1 MVARGK
7 SDLLRPIL
15 DLYNSVMQKKLI
27 FPIAIFLF
35 LIIGTVFVVLYG
47 KGYRLGFDF
56 DKPKLQGTGLL
67 VATSQPDGAQVF
79 INGHLTTATNNTL
92 NLSPD
97 TYNIKIA
104 KVGYSPWKK
113 TIKIQ
118 KEIVTVTGA
127 LLFATAPKLES
138 ITEIGVADP
147 VLDPSGTRLAY
158 TVASQ
163 SARKNGVYILD
174 MTSRPILTLQSAST
188 QIVDDTIDIFSQAK
202 LSWSPDG
209 KELFATITSAQKPE
223 SPTTYLIKS
232 NGFNQNPQDV
242 TETIESILLDWEQ
255 QKKSKE
261 KSRID
266 GLNGKAKKIINEN
279 FKIVSWSIDE
289 TKILY
294 TASKSAKL
302 PFIINPPIIGTDAT
316 PQERSIEKD
325 SLYVYDIKE
334 DKNFKIPDSIPNSQL
349 SLTWFPDSR
358 HLLFV
363 DNGKISIIEYDG
375 SNNTVVFA
383 GPFMD
388 NYAFSWPDGSKIVIL
403 TNLGNTNITPNLY
416 TIGLK

>member
-1 MVARGK
+1 MR
-7 SDLLRPIL
+7 
-15 DLYNSVMQKKLI
+15 KKLI
-27 FPIAIFLF
+27 LPIAIFLF
-35 LIIGTVFVVLYG
+35 LIIGTIFVVLYG
-47 KGYRLGFDF
+47 KGYRFNFDF

-92 NLSPD
+92 NLPPD

-104 KVGYSPWKK
+104 KVGYFPWEK

-118 KEIVTVTGA
+118 KEVVSTTQA

-147 VLDPSGTRLAY
+147 TIDPSGTRLAY

-188 QIVDDTIDIFSQAK
+188 QIVNDTVDTFSQAK
-202 LSWSPDG
+202 LIWSPDG
-209 KELFATITSAQKPE
+209 QELFATITFPQKPE
-223 SPTTYLIKS
+223 SPTTYLLKA

-242 TETIESILLDWEQ
+242 TETIESILLVWEK
-255 QKKSKE
+255 QKEDKE
-261 KSRID
+261 KARID
-266 GLNGKAKKIINEN
+266 GLNTKAKKLINES
-279 FKIVSWSIDE
+279 FKIVSWSTDE

-294 TASKSAKL
+294 TASVSAKL
-302 PFIINPPIIGTDAT
+302 SLVINPALIGIDAT

-334 DKNFKIPDSIPNSQL
+334 DKNFRIDIAGHSSDQTSK
-349 SLTWFPDSR
+349 SLRWFPDSR
-358 HLLFV
+358 HLLYV
-363 DNGKISIIEYDG
+363 DNGKISIMEYDG
-375 SNNTVVFA
+375 SNNTVIYA
-383 GPFMD
+383 GPFMN
-388 NYAFSWPDGSKIVIL
+388 NYAFPWPDGSKIVIL